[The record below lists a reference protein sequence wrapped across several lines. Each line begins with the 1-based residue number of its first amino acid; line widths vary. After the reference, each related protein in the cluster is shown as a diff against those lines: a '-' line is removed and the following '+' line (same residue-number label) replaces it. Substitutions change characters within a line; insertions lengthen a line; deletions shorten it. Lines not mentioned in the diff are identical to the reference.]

1 MPVLV
6 GRCLMSALWHPLVT
20 VEEGMNRS
28 LLELVFAL
36 LCPVSGVVRCPK
48 APVAGL
54 VRELVSESRYE
65 IALASGRDCVEL
77 SSENDQ

>member
-1 MPVLV
+1 M
-6 GRCLMSALWHPLVT
+6 
-20 VEEGMNRS
+20 
-28 LLELVFAL
+28 FAL